1 MVTLMKSKKTTKVE
15 ESKDKEF
22 YDIFN
27 STKIYEFEIYSPG
40 GVFVTY
46 ERVVFD
52 PENMNYK
59 IYSYYS
65 LNGKLKPC
73 LTTRNDEYNIIELHK
88 IENGLVSFK
97 GPRFT
102 EGPRKGKY
110 DKWILT
116 NRIFDIDVSE

>member
-1 MVTLMKSKKTTKVE
+1 MATLIQSTKTIVDMDE
-15 ESKDKEF
+15 ETRKA
-22 YDIFN
+22 YDIFE
-27 STKIYEFEIYSPG
+27 STKIYEFDIYSPG

-46 ERVVFD
+46 EQVVFD

-73 LTTRNDEYNIIELHK
+73 LTTRNGEYSVIELNK
-88 IENGLVSFK
+88 IKGGVVSFK

-110 DKWILT
+110 DTWILT
-116 NRIFDIDVSE
+116 KKVFDMN

>member
-1 MVTLMKSKKTTKVE
+1 MTILIQSKKTTMDEDIK
-15 ESKDKEF
+15 KA
-22 YDIFN
+22 YDIFD
-27 STKIYEFEIYSPG
+27 STKIYEFDIYSPG

-46 ERVVFD
+46 EQVVFD

-65 LNGKLKPC
+65 LDGKLKPC
-73 LTTRNDEYNIIELHK
+73 LTTRNGEYSVIELHK
-88 IENGLVSFK
+88 IERGVVSFK

-116 NRIFDIDVSE
+116 KKIFDMN

>member
-1 MVTLMKSKKTTKVE
+1 MATLVKGKTKEKKMNEETK
-15 ESKDKEF
+15 KA

-46 ERVVFD
+46 EQVVFD

-65 LNGKLKPC
+65 LDGKLKPC
-73 LTTRNDEYNIIELHK
+73 LTTRNGEYSVIELHK
-88 IENGLVSFK
+88 IKSGLVSFK

-116 NRIFDIDVSE
+116 KRIFDIN

>member
-1 MVTLMKSKKTTKVE
+1 MATLIQSTKTIVNMDE
-15 ESKDKEF
+15 ETRKA
-22 YDIFN
+22 YDIFD
-27 STKIYEFEIYSPG
+27 STKIYEFDIYSPC

-46 ERVVFD
+46 EQVVFD

-59 IYSYYS
+59 IYSYYH

-73 LTTRNDEYNIIELHK
+73 LTTRNGEYSVIELHK
-88 IENGLVSFK
+88 IEGGVVSFK

-116 NRIFDIDVSE
+116 KKIFDMN

>member
-1 MVTLMKSKKTTKVE
+1 MVTLVKGKTKEKKMNEETK
-15 ESKDKEF
+15 KA

-46 ERVVFD
+46 EQVVFD

-65 LNGKLKPC
+65 YQGKLKPC
-73 LTTRNDEYNIIELHK
+73 LTTRNGEYSVIELHK
-88 IENGLVSFK
+88 IKSGLVSFK

-116 NRIFDIDVSE
+116 KRIFDVPCS